1 MKAHRQNPVFPLIA
15 PFLRKRDLP
24 NPDDYFSQENIELAL
39 LCLENEVFDEVY
51 RNSIITQ
58 DAPIST
64 GMEMFDKIE
73 EALAKG
79 EDFNELIKR
88 L

>member
-1 MKAHRQNPVFPLIA
+1 LIA